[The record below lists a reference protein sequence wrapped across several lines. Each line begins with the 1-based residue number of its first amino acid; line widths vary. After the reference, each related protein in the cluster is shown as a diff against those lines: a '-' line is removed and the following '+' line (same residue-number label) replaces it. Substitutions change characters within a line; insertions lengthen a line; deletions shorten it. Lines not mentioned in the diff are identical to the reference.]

1 MKFTTQYDAGRRNV
15 TPIVLKNG
23 VSSNT
28 NSAQNCIISKHVI
41 SMSYLHSFIE
51 SVLSPQYVELQT
63 IISTGNPD
71 AISGLTHMITWSWL

>member
-1 MKFTTQYDAGRRNV
+1 MEITAQYDASRRNV
-15 TPIVLKNG
+15 TPIMLKNS
-23 VSSNT
+23 VFINT
-28 NSAQNCIISKHVI
+28 NSTQNCIISKHVI

-71 AISGLTHMITWSWL
+71 AISSLTHMITWSWL